1 MKTQAFKN
9 IKLPPTIKGFATDIA
24 SEVRKGLTQ
33 PYYAARALGKQAFNN
48 IKKSYAKLSPIIKDF
63 APDIASG
70 IEKAIGQSAYVAS
83 ALVVFGLIASG
94 ALLLAV
100 EVAIPALLAG
110 GAMTAL
116 TCTKKEEKTQSK
128 HPKTQR
134 TSQIIALAAAG
145 TALYALG
152 QYAVN
157 DFKTTYERQYKMG
170 ALQESFK
177 IAADK
182 EILPLKIQTAKAN
195 SYQPE
200 QNRLVM

>member
-9 IKLPPTIKGFATDIA
+9 IKLPPTIKGFATDIGN
-24 SEVRKGLTQ
+24 K
-33 PYYAARALGKQAFNN
+33 F
-48 IKKSYAKLSPIIKDF
+48 IKIPSTIKEF
-63 APDIASG
+63 APDIANG
-70 IEKAIGQSAYVAS
+70 VGKGLAQSFYVAG
-83 ALVVFGLIASG
+83 ALAALPLFASG
-94 ALLLAV
+94 AFLLAA
-100 EVAIPALLAG
+100 ELAIPALIIGGLA
-110 GAMTAL
+110 ATVMYVAPE
-116 TCTKKEEKTQSK
+116 KEKTPIN
-128 HPKTQR
+128 HPKTQK
-134 TSQIIALAAAG
+134 TCQLIALAAAG